1 MRELELEVHEG
12 SIAAREAQPAADG
25 RWHGAEGPQ
34 RGQRDAGDGP
44 AGDDGQEQQAEDG
57 RHGRQRRRLHACE
70 DPDVCDQTGHY
81 ASPCHSLYAPLPP
94 GDFIP
99 I

>member
-12 SIAAREAQPAADG
+12 PVAAREAQPAAYG

-44 AGDDGQEQQAEDG
+44 AGNHGQEQQAEDG
-57 RHGRQRRRLHACE
+57 RHGRQRRRLHLRAVPARGRGPGPGAGWGCL
-70 DPDVCDQTGHY
+70 DVY
-81 ASPCHSLYAPLPP
+81 AAVPS
-94 GDFIP
+94 G
-99 I
+99 